1 MRLQPAR
8 RWVTLAAAAAGTSA
22 SVSASDKGQR
32 FREVVLPHLA
42 DALAFARFLT
52 GSTVD
57 AEDVVQEACIRAL
70 AGIGTFG
77 GGSARAWLLAIVR
90 NTCFTW
96 LAKHRPKSLVL
107 AGDAAALAEMG
118 DGGSHGE
125 TEPSPEAR
133 LIAKADTEALA
144 SAIAALPNPYRE
156 VVILRDINGLSYR
169 EIAAMIGIPI
179 GTVMSRLARAR
190 GQLAAQMRRAP

>member
-1 MRLQPAR
+1 MRLQAVRQGGSLTAATAR
-8 RWVTLAAAAAGTSA
+8 NNA

-42 DALAFARFLT
+42 DALAFARWLT
-52 GSTVD
+52 GSPDD

-70 AGIGTFG
+70 AGIENYAG
-77 GGSARAWLLAIVR
+77 GNARAWLLAIVR

-118 DGGSHGE
+118 ELESE
-125 TEPSPEAR
+125 SVAEPTPESQ
-133 LIAKADTEALA
+133 LIAKSDTQALA
-144 SAIAALPNPYRE
+144 ATIAELPNPFRE
-156 VVILRDINGLSYR
+156 VLILRDINGLSYR
-169 EIAAMIGIPI
+169 EIAAMSAVPI
-179 GTVMSRLARAR
+179 GTVMSRLSRAR
-190 GQLAAQMRRAP
+190 NFLAARIGNTR

>member
-1 MRLQPAR
+1 
-8 RWVTLAAAAAGTSA
+8 
-22 SVSASDKGQR
+22 VSAADRGQR
-32 FREVVLPHLA
+32 FRKVVLPHLA
-42 DALAFARFLT
+42 DALAFARYLT
-52 GSTVD
+52 GSPHD

-70 AGIGTFG
+70 AGIETYA

-107 AGDAAALAEMG
+107 AGDAAAAAEMG
-118 DGGSHGE
+118 VSGSFDDA
-125 TEPSPEAR
+125 EPTPEAR
-133 LIAKADTEALA
+133 LIAKADAQA
-144 SAIAALPNPYRE
+144 VAQAIAALPNPFRE

-169 EIAAMIGIPI
+169 EIAVMIGAPI

-190 GQLAAQMRRAP
+190 GQLAAQLGRAS